1 MSIRPT
7 QASTFA
13 LVQNSMLNNF
23 SKLVDAQGQVSS
35 GKRFQRA
42 SDDPVGA
49 ARALTLHSRA
59 DTNQRYVDAI
69 QGGTRELDMGASVLQ
84 DADGLISEARATALE
99 ALNGTTNADDRR
111 VLANQIRQIKSQ
123 LLDLAN
129 SKASGRFLF
138 AGTDQS
144 ASPFSASDV
153 HGFARTSYSGNSDQQ
168 QLLVGGDQRMAIG
181 IPGSDI
187 FAALDPTG
195 ASFEGLT
202 GAASGTSTDQGTG
215 AVTLFVRHDS
225 SSLNIPGGVALVN
238 GGQADNLIGNHTFS
252 IDPVAETV
260 TLDSGP
266 ARDLPS
272 LGSASY
278 SDFELTNA
286 QGDSVHLDFSAWAGG
301 ADVGTVAGSGSMSL
315 DGSNWTAIG
324 GASTDVELIDSSTNS
339 VLHVDE
345 TGIHR
350 AGTELVSF
358 GGTVNVFD
366 ALESIADTL
375 ENGSG
380 LTAKQQ
386 EARLRLVFDE
396 LDRNHDNVTAALS
409 TLGARSARLK
419 SLETDYGNLDTDLKS
434 QISEIEDSDY
444 SQVVL
449 DMMRAEQTLQV
460 TQSVGSKLLQNSF
473 LNFLR

>member
-23 SKLVDAQGQVSS
+23 SKLVDAQAQVSS

-49 ARALTLHSRA
+49 ARALVLHSRA
-59 DTNQRYVDAI
+59 DANQRYVDAI
-69 QGGTRELDMGASVLQ
+69 AGGTRELDMGASLLQ
-84 DADGLISEARATALE
+84 DADGLISEARATALG

-111 VLANQIRQIKSQ
+111 VMADQIRQIKSQ

-153 HGFARTSYSGNSDQQ
+153 HGFARTGYFGNADQQ
-168 QLLVGGDQRMAIG
+168 QLLVGGDQRMAVG

-187 FAALDPTG
+187 FAAIDPRG

-225 SSLNIPGGVALVN
+225 TTLNIPGGVALVN
-238 GGQADNLIGNHTFS
+238 AGVGDNLIGNHTLS
-252 IDPVAETV
+252 IDPVAGTV

-266 ARDLPS
+266 ARGLPS
-272 LGSASY
+272 VGSSSY
-278 SDFELTNA
+278 ADFELTNA

-301 ADVGTVAGSGSMSL
+301 ADNGSVVGAGSMSL

-324 GASTDVELIDSSTNS
+324 GASNDVELIDAATNT

-350 AGTELVSF
+350 AGNELVSF
-358 GGTVNVFD
+358 SGTVNIFD

-380 LTAKQQ
+380 LTAKEQ
-386 EARLRLVFDE
+386 EARVRLVFDE

-409 TLGARSARLK
+409 TLGARSERMK
-419 SLETDYGNLDTDLKS
+419 SLESDYGDLDTDLAS
-434 QISEIEDSDY
+434 QISRIEDADY

-449 DMMRAEQTLQV
+449 DMMRAEQTLQI

>member
-7 QASTFA
+7 QSSTFA

-23 SKLVDAQGQVSS
+23 SKLVDAQGQVAS

-49 ARALTLHSRA
+49 ARALSLHSRA
-59 DTNQRYVDAI
+59 DANQRYVDAI
-69 QGGTRELDMGASVLQ
+69 QGGTRALDMGASLLQ
-84 DADGLISEARATALE
+84 DADGLISQARATALQ

-111 VLANQIRQIKSQ
+111 VLASQIRQIKSQ

-144 ASPFSASDV
+144 ASPFGESDV
-153 HGFARTSYSGNSDQQ
+153 HGFARTGYTGNSEQQ
-168 QLLVGGDQRMAIG
+168 QLMVGGDQRMAVG

-187 FAALDPTG
+187 FAAIDPTG

-225 SSLNIPGGVALVN
+225 TTLNIAGGVALVN
-238 GGQADNLIGNHTFS
+238 AGVDDNLIGNHTLS
-252 IDPVAETV
+252 IDPVARTV

-272 LGSASY
+272 VGSANY
-278 SDFELTNA
+278 SDFELTNV

-301 ADVGTVAGSGSMSL
+301 ADSGTVSGAGSMSL

-324 GASTDVELIDSSTNS
+324 GASNDVELIDSSTNT
-339 VLHVDE
+339 VLHVDK

-350 AGTELVSF
+350 AGNEVVSF
-358 GGTVNVFD
+358 SGTVNVFD

-375 ENGSG
+375 ENSSG

-386 EARLRLVFDE
+386 EARVRLVFDE

-409 TLGARSARLK
+409 TLGARSERMK
-419 SLETDYGNLDTDLKS
+419 SLESDYGDLDTDLAS
-434 QISEIEDSDY
+434 QISQVEDSDY

-449 DMMRAEQTLQV
+449 DMMRAEQTLQI
-460 TQSVGSKLLQNSF
+460 TQSVGSRLLQNSF